1 VLRPGTF
8 ALTAL
13 LAALTAIGPL
23 STDMYLPS
31 LPDIAQRLDAS
42 TAQAQLTISAYLVGF
57 AVGQLVYGPVSD
69 RRGRKPVL
77 LAALAIYCA
86 ASLVCM
92 LSVSIEMLIA
102 ARALQA
108 LGGCGGV
115 VLTRA
120 IVRDLYSGT
129 RAGRELSL
137 MSMVMALA
145 PVIAPLIGGGLQTL
159 FGWRANFV
167 ALTAGGF
174 AIAAVI
180 RWLLPETLEKR
191 AAAPVS
197 AGSMLRSF
205 YGLLGDGAFVAHT
218 GLAVLVFAGLFA
230 WISGSSF
237 VLQDLYHLSSLAFGI
252 AFAIASIGFM
262 TGSAIASRFVGR
274 LGLDRIIGIGAAAQA
289 IGGLLMVGSLAL
301 GLRSAA
307 SLVAPMAIYLAGL
320 GLVLPQAMAGAMQP
334 YRDRAGAA
342 SSLLGFLQ
350 QTGAALCGVAVGQ
363 LLGENAWPMAAPI
376 ALTGVASLALWAT
389 TRGVRERAL
398 R

>member
-1 VLRPGTF
+1 
-8 ALTAL
+8 
-13 LAALTAIGPL
+13 
-23 STDMYLPS
+23 
-31 LPDIAQRLDAS
+31 
-42 TAQAQLTISAYLVGF
+42 
-57 AVGQLVYGPVSD
+57 
-69 RRGRKPVL
+69 
-77 LAALAIYCA
+77 
-86 ASLVCM
+86 M
-92 LSVSIEMLIA
+92 LSVTIEMLIA

-167 ALTAGGF
+167 ALTASGF

-180 RWLLPETLEKR
+180 WWLLPETLERR

-289 IGGLLMVGSLAL
+289 IGGLLMVGSLAF

-307 SLVAPMAIYLAGL
+307 SLVAPMAIY
-320 GLVLPQAMAGAMQP
+320 
-334 YRDRAGAA
+334 
-342 SSLLGFLQ
+342 
-350 QTGAALCGVAVGQ
+350 
-363 LLGENAWPMAAPI
+363 
-376 ALTGVASLALWAT
+376 
-389 TRGVRERAL
+389 
-398 R
+398 